1 MKQTHTF
8 TLRFFL
14 IGIGLV
20 FTTSIRAIP
29 ASRITKTVT
38 LVDGSV
44 VTLRLVGDEFCHFYV
59 DSLNQKYIKQ
69 QDGLYKKLE
78 QSKSQNRMLRAAQM
92 RDSKKATRLQRSAAL
107 APRGLVILVNFQ
119 DLQFQQSNTA
129 AVMDSMLNGANY
141 TYDRSIGSVRK
152 YFSDQSAG
160 QYTPIF
166 DVVGPITLPYDMAH
180 YGTNDA
186 EDYDVLPGDFVLHA
200 CSIASEIP
208 GIDFSNYD
216 FDQDGWLDFVYLIY
230 AGYGEAESGN
240 ENELWPISWSL
251 PATIAYGYSSLTD
264 YTDSVQYSFGGK
276 AIGLFAF
283 SSELNYRT
291 TYRNLRGFSPSNPK
305 RNGIGTLCHEFS
317 HVIGLKD
324 YYDTEYGYNS
334 SNNLTPG
341 TYSLMDYGNYNMD
354 GDVPPNYSNY
364 DRYFLGWC
372 TPTHLTDSQEVT
384 IPNGDYSGYCITLND
399 SLPTPF
405 DTAAVYY
412 LENRQKTG
420 WDAGISYHGMLIWKI
435 RYDSALWYNN
445 QVNTIY
451 NDPHVMLIPAGG
463 DYYDTNAIPFP
474 GTGNITNYND
484 IANHSISNILEQD
497 GNISFSFSSSY
508 IPTPDIPDEPE
519 NPEAGFENPETDNAE
534 KYIRDGQIYIRKNGE
549 IYSIL
554 GSKL

>member
-1 MKQTHTF
+1 MKR
-8 TLRFFL
+8 TLFL
-14 IGIGLV
+14 YFVIL
-20 FTTSIRAIP
+20 TAMSIAAAP

-38 LVDGSV
+38 LADGTTVS
-44 VTLRLVGDEFCHFYV
+44 LRLVGDEFCHFYV
-59 DSLNQKYIKQ
+59 DSLNQKYAKRP
-69 QDGLYKKLE
+69 DGLFEKISQSQSQKK
-78 QSKSQNRMLRAAQM
+78 MLRAAQM
-92 RDSKKATRLQRSAAL
+92 RNSRGAKQLQRSASL

-129 AVMDSMLNGANY
+129 AEMDSMLNAENY

-166 DVVGPITLPYDMAH
+166 DVIGPVTLPQNMAY
-180 YGTNDA
+180 YGANDA
-186 EDYDVLPGDFVLHA
+186 SGNDVLPGDFVLHA
-200 CSIASEIP
+200 CSIAAEIP
-208 GIDFSNYD
+208 GVDFNNYD
-216 FDQDGWLDFVYLIY
+216 SNQDGWLDFVYLIY
-230 AGYGEAESGN
+230 AGYDEASSSIEDL
-240 ENELWPISWSL
+240 LWPASWSL
-251 PATIAYGYSSLTD
+251 PAAIYFGNSSLTD
-264 YTDSVQYSFGGK
+264 YTDTLQFAFGGK
-276 AIGLFAF
+276 TIGLFAY
-283 SSELNYRT
+283 SSELNYRISN
-291 TYRNLRGFSPSNPK
+291 RNIRGFSLSNPK
-305 RNGIGTLCHEFS
+305 RNGIGTICHEFS

-324 YYDTEYGYNS
+324 YYDTEYGYNY
-334 SNNLTPG
+334 NNFLTPD
-341 TYSLMDYGNYNMD
+341 TFSLMDCGNYNCD
-354 GDVPPNYSNY
+354 GEVPPNYSNY
-364 DRYFLGWC
+364 DRFLLGWC
-372 TPTHLTDSQEVT
+372 TPTLLTDSQEVV
-384 IPNGDYSGYCITLND
+384 IPQDDYSGYCITLND

-484 IANHSISNILEQD
+484 IANHSISTILEQD

-554 GSKL
+554 GTKL

>member
-1 MKQTHTF
+1 MKR
-8 TLRFFL
+8 TLFL
-14 IGIGLV
+14 YFVIL
-20 FTTSIRAIP
+20 TAMSIAAAP
-29 ASRITKTVT
+29 ASRITKTVM
-38 LVDGSV
+38 LADGTTVS
-44 VTLRLVGDEFCHFYV
+44 LRLVGDEFCHFYV
-59 DSLNQKYIKQ
+59 DSLNQKYAKRP
-69 QDGLYKKLE
+69 DGLFEKISQSQSQKK
-78 QSKSQNRMLRAAQM
+78 MLRAAQM
-92 RDSKKATRLQRSAAL
+92 RNSRGAKQLQRSASL

-129 AVMDSMLNGANY
+129 AEMDSMLNAENY

-166 DVVGPITLPYDMAH
+166 DVIGPVTLPQNMAY
-180 YGTNDA
+180 YGANDA
-186 EDYDVLPGDFVLHA
+186 SGNDVLPGDFVLHA
-200 CSIASEIP
+200 CSIAAEIP
-208 GIDFSNYD
+208 GVDFNNYD
-216 FDQDGWLDFVYLIY
+216 SNQDGWLDFVYLIY
-230 AGYGEAESGN
+230 AGYDEASSSIEDV
-240 ENELWPISWSL
+240 LWPASWNL
-251 PATIAYGYSSLTD
+251 PAAIYFGNSSLTD
-264 YTDSVQYSFGGK
+264 YTDTLQFTFGGK
-276 AIGLFAF
+276 AIGLFAY
-283 SSELNYRT
+283 SSELNYRISN
-291 TYRNLRGFSPSNPK
+291 RNIRGFSLSNPK
-305 RNGIGTLCHEFS
+305 RNGIGTICHEFS

-324 YYDTEYGYNS
+324 YYDTEYGYNY
-334 SNNLTPG
+334 NNFLTPG
-341 TYSLMDYGNYNMD
+341 AYSLMDYGNYNMD

-384 IPNGDYSGYCITLND
+384 IPNGDYCGYCITLND

-484 IANHSISNILEQD
+484 IANHSISTILEQD

-534 KYIRDGQIYIRKNGE
+534 KYIRNGQIYIRKNGE

-554 GSKL
+554 GTKL

>member
-1 MKQTHTF
+1 MKR
-8 TLRFFL
+8 TLFL
-14 IGIGLV
+14 YFVIL
-20 FTTSIRAIP
+20 TAMSIAAAP
-29 ASRITKTVT
+29 ASRITKTVM
-38 LVDGSV
+38 LADGTTVS
-44 VTLRLVGDEFCHFYV
+44 LRLVGDEFCHFYV
-59 DSLNQKYIKQ
+59 DSLNQKYAKRP
-69 QDGLYKKLE
+69 DGLFEKISQSQSQKK
-78 QSKSQNRMLRAAQM
+78 MLRAAQM
-92 RDSKKATRLQRSAAL
+92 RNSRGAKQLQRSASL

-129 AVMDSMLNGANY
+129 AEMDSMLNAENY

-166 DVVGPITLPYDMAH
+166 DVIGPVTLPQNMAY
-180 YGTNDA
+180 YGANDA
-186 EDYDVLPGDFVLHA
+186 SGNDVLPGDFVLHA
-200 CSIASEIP
+200 CSIAAEIP
-208 GIDFSNYD
+208 GVDFNNYD
-216 FDQDGWLDFVYLIY
+216 SNQDGWLDFVYLIY
-230 AGYGEAESGN
+230 AGYDEASSSIEDL
-240 ENELWPISWSL
+240 LWPASWSL
-251 PATIAYGYSSLTD
+251 PAAIYFGNSSLTD
-264 YTDSVQYSFGGK
+264 YTDTLQFTFGGK
-276 AIGLFAF
+276 AIGLFAY
-283 SSELNYRT
+283 SSELNYRISN
-291 TYRNLRGFSPSNPK
+291 RNIRGFSLSNPK
-305 RNGIGTLCHEFS
+305 RNGIGTICHEFS

-324 YYDTEYGYNS
+324 YYDTEYGYNY
-334 SNNLTPG
+334 NNFLTPDAF
-341 TYSLMDYGNYNMD
+341 SLMDCGNYNCD

-364 DRYFLGWC
+364 DRFLLGWC
-372 TPTHLTDSQEVT
+372 TPTLLTDSQEVV
-384 IPNGDYSGYCITLND
+384 IPQDDYSGYCITLND

-484 IANHSISNILEQD
+484 IANHSISTILEQD

>member
-1 MKQTHTF
+1 MKR
-8 TLRFFL
+8 TLFL
-14 IGIGLV
+14 YFVIL
-20 FTTSIRAIP
+20 TAMSIAAAP
-29 ASRITKTVT
+29 ASRITKTVM
-38 LVDGSV
+38 LADGTTVS
-44 VTLRLVGDEFCHFYV
+44 LRLVGDEFCHFYV
-59 DSLNQKYIKQ
+59 DSLNQKYAKRK
-69 QDGLYKKLE
+69 DGLYEKIAPSQSQKK
-78 QSKSQNRMLRAAQM
+78 MLRAAQM
-92 RDSKKATRLQRSAAL
+92 RNSRGAKQLQRSASL

-129 AVMDSMLNGANY
+129 AEMDSMLNAENY

-166 DVVGPITLPYDMAH
+166 DVIGPVTLPQNMAY
-180 YGTNDA
+180 YGANDA
-186 EDYDVLPGDFVLHA
+186 SGNDVLPGDFVLHA
-200 CSIASEIP
+200 CSIAAEIP
-208 GIDFSNYD
+208 GVDFNNYD
-216 FDQDGWLDFVYLIY
+216 SNQDGWLDFVYLIY
-230 AGYGEAESGN
+230 AGYDEASSSIEDL
-240 ENELWPISWSL
+240 LWPASWSL
-251 PATIAYGYSSLTD
+251 PAAIYFGNSSLTD
-264 YTDSVQYSFGGK
+264 YTDTLQFTFGGK
-276 AIGLFAF
+276 TIGLFAY
-283 SSELNYRT
+283 SSELNYRISN
-291 TYRNLRGFSPSNPK
+291 RNIRGFSLSNPK
-305 RNGIGTLCHEFS
+305 RNGIGTICHEFS

-324 YYDTEYGYNS
+324 YYDTEYGYNY

-341 TYSLMDYGNYNMD
+341 VYSLMDYGNYNMD

-372 TPTHLTDSQEVT
+372 TPTLLTDSQEVV
-384 IPNGDYSGYCITLND
+384 IPQDDYSGYGIALND

-445 QVNTIY
+445 QVNNIY

-484 IANHSISNILEQD
+484 IANHSISTILEQD

-534 KYIRDGQIYIRKNGE
+534 KYIRNSQIYIRKNGE

>member
-1 MKQTHTF
+1 MKR
-8 TLRFFL
+8 TLFL
-14 IGIGLV
+14 YFVIL
-20 FTTSIRAIP
+20 TAMSIAAAP
-29 ASRITKTVT
+29 ASRITKTVM
-38 LVDGSV
+38 LADGTTVS
-44 VTLRLVGDEFCHFYV
+44 LRLVGDEFCHFYV
-59 DSLNQKYIKQ
+59 DSLNQKYAKRP
-69 QDGLYKKLE
+69 DGLFEKISQSQSQKK
-78 QSKSQNRMLRAAQM
+78 MLRAAQM
-92 RDSKKATRLQRSAAL
+92 RNSRGAKQLQRSASL

-129 AVMDSMLNGANY
+129 AEMDSMLNAENY

-166 DVVGPITLPYDMAH
+166 DVIGPVTLPQNMAY
-180 YGTNDA
+180 YGANDA
-186 EDYDVLPGDFVLHA
+186 SGNDVLPGDFVLHA
-200 CSIASEIP
+200 CSIAAEIP
-208 GIDFSNYD
+208 GVDFNNYD
-216 FDQDGWLDFVYLIY
+216 SNQDGWLDFVYMIY
-230 AGYGEAESGN
+230 AGYDEASSSIEDL
-240 ENELWPISWSL
+240 LWPASWSL
-251 PATIAYGYSSLTD
+251 PAAIYFGNSSLTD
-264 YTDSVQYSFGGK
+264 YTDTLQFTFGGK
-276 AIGLFAF
+276 AIGLFAY
-283 SSELNYRT
+283 SSELNYRISN
-291 TYRNLRGFSPSNPK
+291 RNIRGFSLSNPK
-305 RNGIGTLCHEFS
+305 RNGIGTICHEFS

-324 YYDTEYGYNS
+324 YYDTEYGYNY

-341 TYSLMDYGNYNMD
+341 AYSLMDYGNYNMD

-384 IPNGDYSGYCITLND
+384 IPSGDYCGYCITLND

-420 WDAGISYHGMLIWKI
+420 WDAGIRHHGMLIWQI

-445 QVNTIY
+445 KVNCTD
-451 NDPHVMLIPAGG
+451 NDLHVKLLSASG
-463 DYYDTNAIPFP
+463 DYTNTTSIPFP
-474 GTGNITNYND
+474 GTGSITNYND
-484 IANHSISNILEQD
+484 IANHSISTILEQD